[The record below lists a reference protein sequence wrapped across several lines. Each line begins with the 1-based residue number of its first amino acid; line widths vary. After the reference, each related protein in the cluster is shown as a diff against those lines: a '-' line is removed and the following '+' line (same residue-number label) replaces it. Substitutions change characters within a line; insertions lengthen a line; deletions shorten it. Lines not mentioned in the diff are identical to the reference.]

1 MAPPA
6 GSHALHRLNGEKHEK
21 IFLSETIRPR
31 AMIFGM
37 QHHLVDCAP
46 GVKNGL
52 APGVTYLTL
61 AYIGKNIEKS
71 SYLNP

>member
-1 MAPPA
+1 MK
-6 GSHALHRLNGEKHEK
+6 E
-21 IFLSETIRPR
+21 ILSIGPR

-37 QHHLVDCAP
+37 KHHLVDCAP
-46 GVKNGL
+46 GAKKGP

-71 SYLNP
+71 SCLKSLGLEP

>member
-1 MAPPA
+1 M
-6 GSHALHRLNGEKHEK
+6 LYIDINREKHEK

-37 QHHLVDCAP
+37 LHHLVDYALGAKNGPTP
-46 GVKNGL
+46 GVI
-52 APGVTYLTL
+52 YLSL

-71 SYLNP
+71 SCLKP